1 MSEPVAERKRPTV
14 TDRALAEQ
22 QARKEREA
30 AALRENLRK
39 RKEQARA
46 RAETSDAHGKA
57 GEGSTHPLPSRA

>member
-1 MSEPVAERKRPTV
+1 MSEPPSERKHPTV

-22 QARKEREA
+22 QARKAREA

-46 RAETSDAHGKA
+46 RADGEPTAPDA
-57 GEGSTHPLPSRA
+57 EPR